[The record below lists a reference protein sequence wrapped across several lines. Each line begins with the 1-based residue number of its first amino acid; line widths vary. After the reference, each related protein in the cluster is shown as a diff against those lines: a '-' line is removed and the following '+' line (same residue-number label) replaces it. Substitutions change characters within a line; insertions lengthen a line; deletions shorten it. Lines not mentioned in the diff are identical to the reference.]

1 MNFQLAI
8 EKIKNDKILNN
19 LISFFNNN
27 IYLVGGCVRDCL
39 LGKNSLDRDL
49 IVTDID
55 AADFAEQVADFFD
68 GKFIPLDVENHIYR
82 VVLPDKINYFDITN
96 PIENS
101 LEKDI
106 MRRDLTIN
114 SIALNLKT
122 NEFVDYV
129 NGLDDLKNKILR
141 CIKKENITDDYLRI
155 LRVFRFYSL
164 LGFEIEQNTLSWIKE
179 NSKNVLDPATERIHY
194 ELMKL
199 FSGKYAHDALIKM
212 DEVGILAEIFPFVNE
227 LKQVPKNSHHH
238 LDLFHHSI
246 ETTKQVGEIYK
257 NSRQEIK
264 EHLDNVDFG
273 GFPRIA
279 FLKLSAFMHDIGK
292 FSTWT
297 IEEETNR
304 HRFIMHDE
312 VGAKL
317 AKTYLKKMNFS
328 NKEIEYITLM
338 IHKHI
343 YPASVVSAPELTSK
357 IMMRYIRKMD
367 KNVVDNIVL
376 AQADR
381 LSARGNDIT
390 QDIINNNINGLNT
403 LLNYYLEIRETLK
416 PLPKLIDGH
425 EVMNIMNI
433 NPGAQLG
440 EILSQI
446 KELQISGEINT
457 KEDALNF
464 VKNLK

>member
-141 CIKKENITDDYLRI
+141 CIKKENITDDYLKM
-155 LRVFRFYSL
+155 
-164 LGFEIEQNTLSWIKE
+164 IK
-179 NSKNVLDPATERIHY
+179 
-194 ELMKL
+194 
-199 FSGKYAHDALIKM
+199 
-212 DEVGILAEIFPFVNE
+212 
-227 LKQVPKNSHHH
+227 
-238 LDLFHHSI
+238 
-246 ETTKQVGEIYK
+246 
-257 NSRQEIK
+257 
-264 EHLDNVDFG
+264 
-273 GFPRIA
+273 
-279 FLKLSAFMHDIGK
+279 
-292 FSTWT
+292 
-297 IEEETNR
+297 
-304 HRFIMHDE
+304 
-312 VGAKL
+312 
-317 AKTYLKKMNFS
+317 
-328 NKEIEYITLM
+328 
-338 IHKHI
+338 
-343 YPASVVSAPELTSK
+343 
-357 IMMRYIRKMD
+357 
-367 KNVVDNIVL
+367 
-376 AQADR
+376 
-381 LSARGNDIT
+381 
-390 QDIINNNINGLNT
+390 IINNKNECRNIFG
-403 LLNYYLEIRETLK
+403 K
-416 PLPKLIDGH
+416 
-425 EVMNIMNI
+425 
-433 NPGAQLG
+433 
-440 EILSQI
+440 S
-446 KELQISGEINT
+446 
-457 KEDALNF
+457 
-464 VKNLK
+464 